1 MLYKNKQNCNYSDI
15 KKVKFLIGMF
25 LLICFTLI
33 FCSSSLQS
41 SEVISIT
48 AVGDMVFPYYFENWQ
63 NHFSELI
70 NYFNSDLNLG
80 NLEGPITNST
90 VSTKNSSSSKMFA
103 FKFSPEITPKILK
116 YLNFHGVLVSNNHSF
131 DYGEKGFNDTLNY
144 LKKVQIEPIG
154 LKNNVTKFIRGNK
167 KIAIIGFYYSSKFN
181 DLRDINFSSYFVKK
195 VKEDNDFVIVF
206 FHGGT
211 EGQNAKFVYNKTE
224 YFGNENRG
232 NIFAFAH
239 AVIDAGAD
247 LVLGSG
253 PHILRGFELYKGK
266 FIAYSLGNFVASGGL
281 SVKGELSLSSIFQC
295 NYDLNTN
302 QFLRGKIIPIDLS
315 SKNPRLDLSKR
326 SIPFLKLL
334 TNQIYKDNFNSSP
347 NIDIDA
353 DGNIFIVSK

>member
-1 MLYKNKQNCNYSDI
+1 MSNKNRFNFYYFEI
-15 KKVKFLIGMF
+15 KKIKILPVLFLIFFF
-25 LLICFTLI
+25 LFV
-33 FCSSSLQS
+33 FFSFSLQS
-41 SEVISIT
+41 SDTISIL
-48 AVGDMVFPYYFENWQ
+48 AVGDMVFPFYFENWE
-63 NHFSELI
+63 NCFSEI
-70 NYFNSDLNLG
+70 SNYFNSDLNLG

-116 YLNFHGVLVSNNHSF
+116 YLNFSGVLVSNNHSY

-154 LKNNVTKFIRGNK
+154 LKYNAAQFIRFNK
-167 KIAIIGFYYSSKFN
+167 KIAVIGFYYNSKFN
-181 DLRDINFSSYFVKK
+181 DLRDINLSSSFVKK
-195 VKEDNDFVIVF
+195 VKSNNDFVIVF

-211 EGQNAKFVYNKTE
+211 EGANAKYVYNKTE
-224 YFGNENRG
+224 FFGNENRG

-281 SVKGELSLSSIFQC
+281 SVKGELSNSCILQC
-295 NYDLNTN
+295 IYNLNTN
-302 QFLRGKIIPIDLS
+302 TFIKGKIIPIDLS
-315 SKNPRLDLSKR
+315 SKNPKLDLSKR
-326 SIPFLKLL
+326 SIPFLRLL
-334 TNQIYKDNFNSSP
+334 TNQIYKDNYNSNQ
-347 NIDIDA
+347 NIEIDD
-353 DGNIFIVSK
+353 DGNIFILSK